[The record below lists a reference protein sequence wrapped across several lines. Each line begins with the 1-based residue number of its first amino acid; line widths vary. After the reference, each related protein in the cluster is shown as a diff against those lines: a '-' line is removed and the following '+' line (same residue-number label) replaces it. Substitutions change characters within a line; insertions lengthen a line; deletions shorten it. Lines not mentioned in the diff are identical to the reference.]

1 MIHRSIK
8 SDINEQDIMDR
19 MKGGDSGSERYD

>member
-8 SDINEQDIMDR
+8 SDINEQDIMNR
-19 MKGGDSGSERYD
+19 MEGGDSDSERYE